1 MADNKDVVKK
11 GVEDL
16 EKEITCAI
24 CHEHYTEPK
33 VLPCCHYYCKQCIHH
48 LALRTGMDKP
58 FPCPECRKDTT
69 LPEASVDN
77 LPTAF
82 FVNRM
87 KEVHSKLELAHG
99 KVEAKCE
106 SCLEDKAEAFCRQCT
121 KFICAECVKQHRRM
135 KKLFPGHEVSTL
147 EELKGGGAEEILI
160 QEPSHKTCKVHKQPM
175 SVYCYDCNTLI
186 CRDCTIKDHLGHKY
200 EFVSVAAPKTKE
212 ELTQQLGPLMKS
224 QESLFHAIKE
234 IQTTIAEVEDQ
245 GGSVANTIKISCKE
259 LHTIIDD
266 HQEALLAEAATR
278 IQQEVKRLS
287 DQEKSLSTA
296 YAVVQGVIEYTKQCL
311 EHSADDE
318 VMRMRVEMQSRI
330 DREIQE
336 QQKEGENL
344 APVEEVDMGVE
355 VSCAEDLKQ
364 LCHSKVK
371 LSQIAL
377 VCTITGDGV
386 KYAEV
391 NKTSEFRVATK
402 LSNGKLTK
410 LPVVVECHLKSLASA
425 STTKCTVGLVEDS
438 EYRIQYTPTVQG
450 CHEMIVTVNGQ
461 EVAGSPFPVFVSIHP
476 TQLETPIRVIT
487 GVRIPWHLALNPAG
501 NIIVRDLQTITI
513 LDKTG
518 KKLMKSNYGFDNPLG
533 VAVDNIDGCVY
544 VTDNPSNNS
553 KIIKLSPDLKLKQV
567 FESNSKLKYRGVSVV
582 GDEVMV
588 CCQDTSVMV
597 YTKELEYV
605 RKIGSHGDGPGQY
618 NRIFGL
624 CSDEHSNVYICD
636 INKCRVQVFSNGGE
650 FLRSLDG
657 DRDGVKKI
665 RKPHDVCV
673 SGQYVYVT
681 NFSGHSVSVFTTDGE
696 YVNTFGQRGSGPSDL
711 MYPCGVCVDKDG
723 FVYVCDNGNNRLL
736 ISSQFCEFVL
746 LD

>member
-1 MADNKDVVKK
+1 
-11 GVEDL
+11 
-16 EKEITCAI
+16 
-24 CHEHYTEPK
+24 
-33 VLPCCHYYCKQCIHH
+33 
-48 LALRTGMDKP
+48 MDKP

-121 KFICAECVKQHRRM
+121 QFICAECVKQHKRM
-135 KKLFPGHEVSTL
+135 KKAFSGHKVSTL
-147 EELKGGGAEEILI
+147 EELKEGGAEEILI
-160 QEPSHKTCKVHKQPM
+160 QEPSHEACKVHKQPM

-186 CRDCTIKDHLGHKY
+186 CRDCTIKDHRDHNY
-200 EFVSVAAPKTKE
+200 EFVLVAAPKTKE
-212 ELTQQLGPLMKS
+212 ELTQQLGPLVES

-266 HQEALLAEAATR
+266 HQESLLTEAATR
-278 IQQEVKRLS
+278 VQQKVKCLS
-287 DQEKSLSTA
+287 GQEKNLSTA
-296 YAVVQGVIEYTKQCL
+296 YAVVQSVIEYTKQCL

-318 VMRMRVEMQSRI
+318 VMCMRVEMQSRI

-336 QQKEGENL
+336 QQKERENL
-344 APVEEVDMGVE
+344 EPVEEADMGIDI
-355 VSCAEDLKQ
+355 SCGKDLKQ
-364 LCHSKVK
+364 LCLIKAK
-371 LSQIAL
+371 LIQFADATKCA
-377 VCTITGDGV
+377 VTGEGV
-386 KYAEV
+386 KSAEV
-391 NKTSEFRVATK
+391 SKISEFRVTTK
-402 LSNGKLTK
+402 LSNGKPTK
-410 LPVVVECHLKSLASA
+410 LPVVVECHLKSLANT
-425 STTKCTVGLVEDS
+425 STTKCTVGLVDDC

-450 CHEMIVTVNGQ
+450 CHEVIVTVNGQ

-476 TQLETPIRVIT
+476 TQLGKPVHVIT
-487 GVRIPWHLALNPAG
+487 GLEYPCHLALNPAG
-501 NIIVRDLQTITI
+501 NIIVSDSQTITM

-518 KKLMKSNYGFDNPLG
+518 KKLMKSEYDFHSPQG
-533 VAVDNIDGCVY
+533 VAVDSTDGCVY
-544 VTDNPSNNS
+544 VTDNLANNS

-567 FESNSKLKYRGVSVV
+567 FESNSKFNYSGVSVV

-588 CCQDTSVMV
+588 CCEDASVMV

-618 NRIFGL
+618 YNHIYGL
-624 CSDEHSNVYICD
+624 CSDEHSNVYVCD
-636 INKCRVQVFSNGGE
+636 FNKSRVQVFSNGGK

-657 DRDGVKKI
+657 DYVKKLI
-665 RKPHDVCV
+665 NPYDVCV

-681 NFSGHSVSVFTTDGE
+681 NHTGYSVSVFTTDCD
-696 YVNTFGQRGSGPSDL
+696 YVTTFGQRGSGPSDL
-711 MYPCGVCVDKDG
+711 ISPCGVCVDKDG
-723 FVYVCDNGNNRLL
+723 FVYVCDYTNNRLQ
-736 ISSQFCEFVL
+736 IF
-746 LD
+746 

>member
-1 MADNKDVVKK
+1 MAENKDVVKK
-11 GVEDL
+11 VVQDL
-16 EKEITCAI
+16 EKEIICAI

-48 LALRTGMDKP
+48 IAMRTGIDKP

-82 FVNRM
+82 FLNRM
-87 KEVHSKLELAHG
+87 KEVHSKLELAYG

-106 SCLEDKAEAFCRQCT
+106 VCLEDKAEAFCRQCT

-147 EELKGGGAEEILI
+147 EELKEGGVEEILI
-160 QEPSHKTCKVHKQPM
+160 QEPSHKACKVHKQPM

-200 EFVSVAAPKTKE
+200 EFMTVAVPKTKE
-212 ELTQQLGPLMKS
+212 ELTQQLDPLMKS
-224 QESLFHAIKE
+224 QESRIHAIKE
-234 IQTTIAEVEDQ
+234 IQTTIAEVENQ

-266 HQEALLAEAATR
+266 HQESLLTEAATR
-278 IQQEVKRLS
+278 VQQKVKRLS
-287 DQEKSLSTA
+287 GQEKSLSTA

-318 VMRMRVEMQSRI
+318 VMHMRFEMQSRI

-336 QQKEGENL
+336 QQKEGGNL
-344 APVEEVDMGVE
+344 VPVEEADMGVE

-364 LCHSKVK
+364 LCLTKAKLNLKV
-371 LSQIAL
+371 LY
-377 VCTITGDGV
+377 TITGERAQS
-386 KYAEV
+386 AEM
-391 NKTSEFRVATK
+391 NKTSEFRVVT
-402 LSNGKLTK
+402 NGK
-410 LPVVVECHLKSLASA
+410 LPVVLECHLKSLAST
-425 STTKCTVGLVEDS
+425 SITKCTVDHIEDR
-438 EYRIQYTPTVQG
+438 EYRIQYTPTVRG
-450 CHEMIVTVNGQ
+450 RHEVIVTVNGQ

-476 TQLETPIRVIT
+476 TQLGKPVQVIT
-487 GVRIPWHLALNPAG
+487 GVERPWHLALNPAG
-501 NIIVRDLQTITI
+501 NIIVRDSQTITM

-518 KKLMKSNYGFDNPLG
+518 KKLMKSEYDFHFPLG
-533 VAVDNIDGCVY
+533 VAVDSTDGCVY
-544 VTDNPSNNS
+544 VTDNPPNIS

-567 FESNSKLKYRGVSVV
+567 LESNSKFNYRGASVV

-588 CCQDTSVMV
+588 CCLETSVMV
-597 YTKELEYV
+597 YTKELEYL
-605 RKIGSHGDGPGQY
+605 RKIGSHDDGPGQY

-624 CSDEHSNVYICD
+624 CSDEHSNVYVCD
-636 INKCRVQVFSNGGE
+636 FNKFRVQVLSNGGE
-650 FLRSLDG
+650 FLYSLDG
-657 DRDGVKKI
+657 DRDGVKKLI
-665 RKPHDVCV
+665 NPHDVCV

-681 NFSGHSVSVFTTDGE
+681 NHSGHSVSVFTTDGD
-696 YVNTFGQRGSGPSDL
+696 YVTTFGQHGSCHGDL
-711 MYPCGVCVDKDG
+711 NYPCGVCIDKDG
-723 FVYVCDNGNNRLL
+723 FMYVCDYTNNRLQ
-736 ISSQFCEFVL
+736 IF
-746 LD
+746 

>member
-1 MADNKDVVKK
+1 MAENQDVVKK

-33 VLPCCHYYCKQCIHH
+33 VLPCCHYYCKKCIHH
-48 LALRTGMDKP
+48 LALRTGIDKP

-69 LPEASVDN
+69 LPEASVNN

-82 FVNRM
+82 FLNRM
-87 KEVHSKLELAHG
+87 KEVHSKLELAYG

-121 KFICAECVKQHRRM
+121 KFICAECVKQHQRM

-147 EELKGGGAEEILI
+147 EELKEGGVEEILI
-160 QEPSHKTCKVHKQPM
+160 QEPSHKACKVHKQPM

-200 EFVSVAAPKTKE
+200 EFMLVAVPKAKE
-212 ELTQQLGPLMKS
+212 ELTQQLDPLMKS

-266 HQEALLAEAATR
+266 HQESLLTEAATR
-278 IQQEVKRLS
+278 VQQKVKRLS
-287 DQEKSLSTA
+287 GQEKSLSTA

-318 VMRMRVEMQSRI
+318 VVRMRFEMQSRI

-344 APVEEVDMGVE
+344 APVEEADMGVE

-364 LCHSKVK
+364 ICLTKAK
-371 LSQIAL
+371 LNFL
-377 VCTITGDGV
+377 CTITGEGV
-386 KYAEV
+386 KSAEM
-391 NKTSEFRVATK
+391 NKTSDFRVVT
-402 LSNGKLTK
+402 NGKPT
-410 LPVVVECHLKSLASA
+410 VVIECHLKSLAST
-425 STTKCTVGLVEDS
+425 STSKCIVDLIEDR
-438 EYRIQYTPTVQG
+438 EYRIQYTPTVRG
-450 CHEMIVTVNGQ
+450 RHEVIVTVNGQ

-476 TQLETPIRVIT
+476 TQLGKPVQVIT
-487 GVRIPWHLALNPAG
+487 GVERPWHLALNPAG
-501 NIIVRDLQTITI
+501 NIIVRDSQTITM

-518 KKLMKSNYGFDNPLG
+518 KKLMKSEYDFHCPLG
-533 VAVDNIDGCVY
+533 VAVDSTDGCVY
-544 VTDNPSNNS
+544 VTDNLANIS

-567 FESNSKLKYRGVSVV
+567 FESNSEFNYRGESVV

-588 CCQDTSVMV
+588 CCLDASVMV
-597 YTKELEYV
+597 YTKELEYL
-605 RKIGSHGDGPGQY
+605 RKIGSHGDTDGPGQY

-624 CSDEHSNVYICD
+624 CSDEHSNVYVCD
-636 INKCRVQVFSNGGE
+636 YSKSRVQVFSNGGE
-650 FLRSLDG
+650 FLHSL
-657 DRDGVKKI
+657 DRDGYDVKKL
-665 RKPHDVCV
+665 KCPHDVCV
-673 SGQYVYVT
+673 SGHGQYVYVT
-681 NFSGHSVSVFTTDGE
+681 NYSGHSVSVFTTDGD
-696 YVNTFGQRGSGPSDL
+696 YVTIFGQCGDL
-711 MYPCGVCVDKDG
+711 LYPRGVCVDKDG
-723 FVYVCDNGNNRLL
+723 FVYVCDHGNNRLQ
-736 ISSQFCEFVL
+736 IF
-746 LD
+746 